1 MLKMSV
7 STQKIAIAGR
17 VVEGETERNLASA
30 VVEIIAMPEKFQA
43 QLSLKKL
50 QYGSQWEKMIERPDR
65 KITTNDGYFHFTNLP
80 PGEYILQASLPTN
93 STRYNTGKTTV
104 TVFSS
109 VEESPITF
117 TDIII
122 SPTGIKGKITDI
134 DQPNQAI
141 FNAKLKIKESQNTTF
156 SDKKGNYRFIGLESS
171 PSGQRNITLIISA
184 NGYQELSQSLI
195 IQRGEI
201 IVDQNFALT
210 HK

>member
-1 MLKMSV
+1 MSV

-17 VVEGETERNLASA
+17 VVEGETQRNLASA
-30 VVEIIAMPEKFQA
+30 VVKIIAMPEKFQA

-50 QYGSQWEKMIERPDR
+50 QYGSQWEKMLERLDR

-80 PGEYILQASLPTN
+80 PGEYILEASLPTN

-171 PSGQRNITLIISA
+171 PSGQRHITLIISA

-201 IVDQNFALT
+201 IADQNFALK